1 MRTYGLI
8 GKNLTN
14 KLLKNYFKN
23 KFKKEHI
30 TNSQYLDFEIQSI
43 SDFKELLKNKKIS
56 GLNVTIPYKESIIKF
71 LDELSFEAGKIGAV
85 NTIQIKNGKLVG
97 HNTDHIGFTK
107 SIYSKLDERKKAII
121 LGNGGAAKAIRY
133 SLNKLGIIHKT
144 ISRNSK
150 FNYSD
155 FNASMCMEYDIII
168 NTTPLGVYPDIN
180 SAPEIPYELLSN
192 KHLLFDLTYNPLE
205 TKFLKNGKINN
216 TKIQN
221 GLNML
226 EIQAEESWKIWNK
239 KIKY

>member
-1 MRTYGLI
+1 
-8 GKNLTN
+8 
-14 KLLKNYFKN
+14 
-23 KFKKEHI
+23 
-30 TNSQYLDFEIQSI
+30 
-43 SDFKELLKNKKIS
+43 
-56 GLNVTIPYKESIIKF
+56 
-71 LDELSFEAGKIGAV
+71 
-85 NTIQIKNGKLVG
+85 
-97 HNTDHIGFTK
+97 
-107 SIYSKLDERKKAII
+107 
-121 LGNGGAAKAIRY
+121 
-133 SLNKLGIIHKT
+133 LGIIHKT

-205 TKFLKNGKINN
+205 TKFLKNGKVNN

>member
-14 KLLKNYFKN
+14 TFSKIYFKN

-121 LGNGGAAKAIRY
+121 LGNGGAAKAIQY

-180 SAPEIPYELLSN
+180 CAPEIPYELLSN